1 MKQQTRATLL
11 LALLAPIASAQEE
24 SVAVQSVV
32 DQVTVYAGS
41 ARVRRTAEPI
51 SADGFYA
58 FQGLTRALD
67 PNNVRVRLGGGHVL
81 GVEVTER
88 LHTESPVERVELL
101 RRRLRDLERE
111 LVVASDEYELL
122 EELKRQ
128 IETRLGAAPAGD
140 GKVGEFPPIEAWQ
153 ASHDYYATRLKE
165 IMGAQRELRW
175 QVEALK
181 IRVSD
186 LNQELG
192 RLQSGR
198 DVRLWDVVVE
208 VDLTGTTG
216 HLALEYFVGNCGWQP
231 EYDLRTAG
239 DARSVDLVYRA
250 RIHQETG
257 EDWPG
262 VELFLSTARPRR
274 GAQGPE
280 PITRW
285 VDLAGARAHG
295 RRGLA
300 AKESFGKTLERNA
313 ATFHADTSIAAP
325 YAEAQAQGLTVRFAL
340 PQRETLES
348 RSEPTTVL
356 VGEATLKAKP
366 ELYCTPE
373 LDPTVW
379 LRGRASNDSAWVLLP
394 GRAAIFFGDDFIGH
408 AALDAVQPGEELE
421 LHLGA
426 VPGISVDRVLV
437 GQEHDDPGM
446 FSSTAE
452 EIFRWRVRLEHHASP
467 VTDPDGSVS
476 VIVREAIPRSRD
488 DRIEVEI
495 TENSHGVRGE
505 PRWAEDQADLGIHT
519 WIVRVPKRGKTDLTW
534 ELTISHPESKE
545 LILD

>member
-1 MKQQTRATLL
+1 MKQQIRATIL

-24 SVAVQSVV
+24 PVALRSAV
-32 DQVTVYAGS
+32 DQVTVYADS

-51 SADGFYA
+51 GADGFYA

-88 LHTESPVERVELL
+88 LHTESPVERVEIL

-111 LVVASDEYELL
+111 LVAASDEQELL
-122 EELKRQ
+122 EELNRQ
-128 IETRLGAAPAGD
+128 ITSRLGGAPAD
-140 GKVGEFPPIEAWQ
+140 SEDAGKFPPIEAWQ

-165 IMGAQRELRW
+165 ILASQRELRW

-181 IRVSD
+181 TRVMD

-216 HLALEYFVGNCGWQP
+216 ELALEYFVGNCGWQP

-274 GAQGPE
+274 GARGPE

-285 VDLAGARAHG
+285 VDLAGSRARA

-300 AKESFGKTLERNA
+300 VEHSSFGKSYASNA
-313 ATFHADTSIAAP
+313 ATFYADGLVTGATIAAP
-325 YAEAQAQGLTVRFAL
+325 FAEAQVQGLTVRFAL

-356 VGEATLKAKP
+356 VGAPA
-366 ELYCTPE
+366 
-373 LDPTVW
+373 
-379 LRGRASNDSAWVLLP
+379 P
-394 GRAAIFFGDDFIGH
+394 GGG
-408 AALDAVQPGEELE
+408 
-421 LHLGA
+421 GA
-426 VPGISVDRVLV
+426 
-437 GQEHDDPGM
+437 
-446 FSSTAE
+446 
-452 EIFRWRVRLEHHASP
+452 
-467 VTDPDGSVS
+467 
-476 VIVREAIPRSRD
+476 PR
-488 DRIEVEI
+488 
-495 TENSHGVRGE
+495 
-505 PRWAEDQADLGIHT
+505 P
-519 WIVRVPKRGKTDLTW
+519 
-534 ELTISHPESKE
+534 
-545 LILD
+545 